1 MAKSFFNVRE
11 ENGAGDTGSD
21 SLVNK
26 YKSETPGQGES
37 GEKKQKARKG
47 DMLQNKDE
55 PEKSLKTEEAE
66 LDEAKSF
73 DQKFR
78 NHLKFAMSDN
88 PKVKDYLSK
97 KVDQRKSD
105 AAKRDPGA
113 TKKGYGPSVV
123 DRQKAYQKA
132 KKKGLPPMHRSS
144 YSGGKRKLPESIE
157 LTEGL
162 PTEKFQSAEA
172 KLVAYA
178 KKNGGIDKRDFLEI
192 AKMCGQIGRVN
203 ILQAGQVLARLN
215 RKIDGL
221 DTDVREKVFEILKSV
236 QLMESVE
243 LDEAKYTDKQIKMAY
258 GIINDPR
265 YKSGNMTA
273 IVKKIEQIAKGL
285 SKHPGVQKAIRV
297 TNEDVEMVIDH
308 LIAEQIEYLDEN
320 FEETSMMQNQIE
332 AMEHFLDGIEEFVDN
347 CEDCPEWFQNK
358 LTMAFSQ
365 LQSLYSYAHGEM
377 ELDDESDDE
386 EEMEE
391 STKAY
396 GDAMR
401 KKASDR
407 QQANMKPGEMD
418 KLSKLR
424 KMLDK
429 EKK

>member
-55 PEKSLKTEEAE
+55 PEKSLKTEEVE
-66 LDEAKSF
+66 
-73 DQKFR
+73 
-78 NHLKFAMSDN
+78 NIM
-88 PKVKDYLSK
+88 
-97 KVDQRKSD
+97 
-105 AAKRDPGA
+105 
-113 TKKGYGPSVV
+113 
-123 DRQKAYQKA
+123 
-132 KKKGLPPMHRSS
+132 
-144 YSGGKRKLPESIE
+144 
-157 LTEGL
+157 EGL
-162 PTEKFQSAEA
+162 PKEKFQSAEA

-178 KKNGGIDKRDFLEI
+178 KKNGGIDKRDFMDI

-221 DTDVREKVFEILKSV
+221 DTDVRDKVFEILKSV

-285 SKHPGVQKAIRV
+285 SKHPGVQKAIQV
-297 TNEDVEMVIDH
+297 TNEDIEMVIDH

-386 EEMEE
+386 SDDEEEMEE

-401 KKASDR
+401 KKADDR
-407 QQANMKPGEMD
+407 KKASMKPGEMD
-418 KLSKLR
+418 KLSKIR
-424 KMLDK
+424 QMLDK

>member
-1 MAKSFFNVRE
+1 MVKSFFNVRE

-55 PEKSLKTEEAE
+55 PEKSLKTEEVEEGAKGYKPGWMLKADPKLGAAVKAKQDLNKKRQATYGNPSAGKSVKEEAE
-66 LDEAKSF
+66 QVDEA
-73 DQKFR
+73 
-78 NHLKFAMSDN
+78 M
-88 PKVKDYLSK
+88 
-97 KVDQRKSD
+97 
-105 AAKRDPGA
+105 
-113 TKKGYGPSVV
+113 
-123 DRQKAYQKA
+123 
-132 KKKGLPPMHRSS
+132 
-144 YSGGKRKLPESIE
+144 
-157 LTEGL
+157 
-162 PTEKFQSAEA
+162 
-172 KLVAYA
+172 
-178 KKNGGIDKRDFLEI
+178 
-192 AKMCGQIGRVN
+192 
-203 ILQAGQVLARLN
+203 
-215 RKIDGL
+215 
-221 DTDVREKVFEILKSV
+221 
-236 QLMESVE
+236 
-243 LDEAKYTDKQIKMAY
+243 KYTDKQIKMAY

-285 SKHPGVQKAIRV
+285 SKHPGVQKAIKV
-297 TNEDVEMVIDH
+297 TNEDIEMVIDH

-358 LTMAFSQ
+358 LTMAFTQ

-377 ELDDESDDE
+377 ELDDESDDDE

-401 KKASDR
+401 KKADDR
-407 QQANMKPGEMD
+407 KKASMKPGDMD

-424 KMLDK
+424 QMLDK